1 MTKWIIIALAI
12 FVLYKLITNE
22 KGKKEKSETKA
33 KERKIAAGKMVKDPI
48 CGTYVEVD
56 SSISVRDGNA
66 THRFC
71 SYECRQAYLDKLEAS
86 GRDIPSLEQK
96 DEDD

>member
-48 CGTYVEVD
+48 CGTYVDVD
-56 SSISVRDGNA
+56 SSISVRDGSA

-86 GRDIPSLEQK
+86 GREIPSLEQK
-96 DEDD
+96 DDDD

>member
-22 KGKKEKSETKA
+22 KGKKEKNETKA

-48 CGTYVEVD
+48 CGTYVDVD
-56 SSISVRDGNA
+56 SSISVRDGGA

-86 GRDIPSLEQK
+86 GREIPSLEQK
-96 DEDD
+96 DDDD

>member
-56 SSISVRDGNA
+56 SSISVRDGST

-71 SYECRQAYLDKLEAS
+71 SYECRQAFLDKLEAS
-86 GRDIPSLEQK
+86 GREIPSLEK

>member
-1 MTKWIIIALAI
+1 MTKWVIIALAI

-56 SSISVRDGNA
+56 SSISVRDGA
-66 THRFC
+66 TTHRFC
-71 SYECRQAYLDKLEAS
+71 SYECRQAFLDKLEAS
-86 GRDIPSLEQK
+86 GRDIPSLEEK
-96 DEDD
+96 DDDD

>member
-1 MTKWIIIALAI
+1 MTKWILIALAL
-12 FVLYKLITNE
+12 FVLYKLITND
-22 KGKKEKSETKA
+22 KVKKEKSETKV

-48 CGTYVEVD
+48 CGTYVDVD

-71 SYECRQAYLDKLEAS
+71 SYECRQTFLDKLEAS
-86 GRDIPSLEQK
+86 GREIPSLEQK
-96 DEDD
+96 EDD